1 MKKMREE
8 RVARRRRQKIEGK
21 IQEGRSVLV
30 VDRGQGR
37 AKNVQATKRQVR
49 RRGERR
55 AKEEGKSGAEAVIT
69 LSVKVVSL
77 LVPYQRATI
86 PL

>member
-1 MKKMREE
+1 ME
-8 RVARRRRQKIEGK
+8 RK
-21 IQEGRSVLV
+21 IQEGRSVLA

-37 AKNVQATKRQVR
+37 AKNVQATKRRVGR
-49 RRGERR
+49 NEERR
-55 AKEEGKSGAEAVIT
+55 AKEEGTSGAEAVIT

-77 LVPYQRATI
+77 LVPYQRATM